1 MVAVQYLWYFGCDI
15 EQRCSQDIS
24 QWRRD
29 MELIA
34 DILPNTISLQQIFL
48 WGFLLFGFLLLL
60 VVANETRS

>member
-1 MVAVQYLWYFGCDI
+1 
-15 EQRCSQDIS
+15 
-24 QWRRD
+24 